1 LKRIV
6 LLGIL
11 VISIASKLYSQ
22 NKPVQGIV
30 FDADTKQRIARVYI
44 YNTNTHKG
52 FYNNTKGEFSTTAAV
67 GDVLVAAVPGY
78 VVDTISVQSQSAII
92 FYLKRN
98 SIILNE
104 VTIRDTTL
112 NPKDKLSR
120 TKEEFKDIY
129 RKGNTKDILQ
139 IGGGNGTGGAG
150 LGIDALW
157 SILSKEGKNARYL
170 QKIIERD
177 YRDQLIS
184 YRYSVRLV
192 NSVTG
197 LTSDHLRDFMEQ
209 YRPSY
214 NFVLQANDYALI
226 DFIKSSYQRYK
237 KQPDAYRLPPL
248 NPTKGQ

>member
-1 LKRIV
+1 MKRII

-11 VISIASKLYSQ
+11 VISTAFKLYSQ
-22 NKPVQGIV
+22 SRPVQGIV
-30 FDADTKQRIARVYI
+30 FDVDTKQRLSRVYI

-52 FYNNTKGEFSTTAAV
+52 FYNNTKGEFTTTASV
-67 GDVLVAAVPGY
+67 GDVLIAAVPGY

-98 SIILNE
+98 SILLNE
-104 VTIRDTTL
+104 VTVRDTTL
-112 NPKDKLSR
+112 NPNDKLNR
-120 TKEEFKDIY
+120 TKEEFKDAY

-139 IGGGNGTGGAG
+139 IGGANGTGGAG

-177 YRDQLIS
+177 YRDQLIN
-184 YRYSVRLV
+184 YRYSARLV

-197 LTSDHLRDFMEQ
+197 LSNDNLRDFMEQ

-214 NFVLQANDYALI
+214 NFALDANDYALI

-248 NPTKGQ
+248 NPTRGQ

>member
-1 LKRIV
+1 MKRI
-6 LLGIL
+6 LIL
-11 VISIASKLYSQ
+11 CILIIVSALKLYSQ
-22 NKPVQGIV
+22 NRQVQGIV
-30 FDADTKQRIARVYI
+30 FDIDTKQRISRVYI

-52 FYNNTKGEFSTTAAV
+52 FYNNTKGEFTTTAAI
-67 GDVLVAAVPGY
+67 GDVLVAAVQGY
-78 VVDTISVQSQSAII
+78 IVDTISVQSQSAII

-98 SIILNE
+98 SILLKE

-112 NPKDKLSR
+112 NPKDKLDR
-120 TKEEFKDIY
+120 TKEEFKDAY

-139 IGGGNGTGGAG
+139 VGGANGTGGAG

-177 YRDQLIS
+177 YHDQLIN
-184 YRYSVRLV
+184 YRYSGRLV

-197 LTSDHLRDFMEQ
+197 LRNDGLRDFMEQ

-214 NFVLQANDYALI
+214 NFVLQANDYQLI
-226 DFIKSSYQRYK
+226 EFIKSSYLRYK
-237 KQPDAYRLPPL
+237 KQPDAYRLPRL
-248 NPTKGQ
+248 NPGQ